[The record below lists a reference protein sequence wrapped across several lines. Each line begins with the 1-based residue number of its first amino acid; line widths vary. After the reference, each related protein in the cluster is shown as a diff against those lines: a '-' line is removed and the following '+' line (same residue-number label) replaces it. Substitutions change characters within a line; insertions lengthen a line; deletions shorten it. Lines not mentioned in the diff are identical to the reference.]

1 MSASGPAPGNLL
13 LRRLSDRDYGLL
25 EPHLERVPFEAG
37 ALLNGAGASIE
48 SLCFPEGGVASLHDV
63 LGSGVRVGIGILG
76 REGFTGW
83 EVLLGSD
90 NARHETMVGVSG
102 QNALRIAP
110 DRLLEACR
118 QSPTLNALLLRFVQT
133 LLTQMGRTIASNLH
147 DPAETRLARW
157 LLMNHDRIE
166 GDAIAITHNQ
176 IGIMLGVRRATVTD
190 ALHILEGE
198 HLIRCT
204 RGEICVRDREGLR
217 RITGESY
224 GVPEAE
230 YRQLLAPFGKDD
242 G

>member
-1 MSASGPAPGNLL
+1 MSASDRAPGNLL
-13 LRRLSDRDYGLL
+13 LRRLSGQDYSLL
-25 EPHLERVPFEAG
+25 EPHLERIPFEAG
-37 ALLNGAGASIE
+37 AVLNGAGAAIE
-48 SLCFPEGGVASLHDV
+48 GLCFPEGGVASLHDV

-90 NARHETMVGVSG
+90 NSRHEAMVGVSG
-102 QNALRIAP
+102 QTALRIAP

-118 QSPTLNALLLRFVQT
+118 NSPTLNALLLRFVQT

-166 GDAIAITHNQ
+166 GDEISLTHSQ
-176 IGIMLGVRRATVTD
+176 IGEMLGVRRASVTD
-190 ALHILEGE
+190 GLHVLEGKG
-198 HLIRCT
+198 LIRSE
-204 RGEICVRDREGLR
+204 RRLIVVRDRPRLR
-217 RITGESY
+217 LCAGENY
-224 GVPEAE
+224 GRAEAE
-230 YRQLLAPFGKDD
+230 YSRLVAPFGK